1 MVNVFKELIIAQSI
15 FMLKFHKNAQTNR
28 FVLRVFIKINIVNV
42 FKELII
48 AQSVLMVKFH
58 KNAQNKPVRFARF
71 Y

>member
-1 MVNVFKELIIAQSI
+1 MRK
-15 FMLKFHKNAQTNR
+15 TNR
-28 FVLRVFIKINIVNV
+28 FILRVFIKINIVNV

-48 AQSVLMVKFH
+48 AQSVLMLKFH